1 MSKGTYFD
9 TFVDLLSD
17 IFFLSFD
24 KEIFARKLLHKRKEL
39 INI

>member
-17 IFFLSFD
+17 IFFYRSIKKFLQENYYI
-24 KEIFARKLLHKRKEL
+24 KER
-39 INI
+39 N